1 MPTNVLLAVNR
12 ELFPTLFSK
21 MDLDRLHG
29 MANVLPVEPPID
41 ANREFLLEHAG
52 EADVV
57 VSSWGT
63 APFEADVLE
72 KAGRLN
78 LLCHAA
84 GSVRPVVSDALWA
97 RGIRVTS
104 SAAAIAYG
112 VAEFTLG
119 LILSCSKRV
128 PWFGV
133 GTRQGYW
140 QEPQASFGGAF
151 EIYQQNIGI
160 IGAGHIGRILIKLL
174 KSFTCQVSVYDPYLS
189 EEEAVKLGVTKVGQ
203 LEELFATCRVVTL
216 HAPTH
221 ENTRHM
227 LRGHHF
233 AAFRKGSLFINTA
246 GSIQIHEEEFLAEL
260 RKGAFVACIDRCEHE
275 PVEQDHPYR
284 QLPNVLL
291 TPHIAGVIAE
301 NRLRIGTMV
310 VDEIEQQ
317 INGGSLI
324 HEVTLEALAKLA

>member
-1 MPTNVLLAVNR
+1 MPANVLIAVNR

-29 MANVLPVEPPID
+29 IARVLPVEPPVD
-41 ANREFLLEHAG
+41 ADRDFLLEHAG

-57 VSSWGT
+57 ISSWGT
-63 APFEADVLE
+63 ARVDAEVLAKAD
-72 KAGRLN
+72 RLK
-78 LLCHAA
+78 LVCHAA
-84 GSVRPVVSDALWA
+84 GSVRPVVSEALWE
-97 RGIRVTS
+97 RKVRVTS

-119 LILSCSKRV
+119 LLLSCSKRV

-160 IGAGHIGRILIKLL
+160 IGAGHIGRILIRLL
-174 KSFTCQVSVYDPYLS
+174 KSFTCQVLVYDPYLS
-189 EEEAVKLGVTKVGQ
+189 AGEAEKLGVRKVDE
-203 LEELFATCRVVTL
+203 LEELFSTCRAVTL

-233 AAFRKGSLFINTA
+233 AALQKGSLFINTA

-260 RKGAFVACIDRCEHE
+260 RKGNFVACIDRCNLE

-284 QLPNVLL
+284 HLPNVLL

-310 VDEIEQQ
+310 VDEIEQL
-317 INGGSLI
+317 INGGAFF
-324 HEVTLEALAKLA
+324 HEVTLEDLAKMA